1 MIHHFAYLIAFYLP
15 VNCRWAKLDDTTDLI
30 KIIPLNFSMKYV
42 QRAMAIR

>member
-1 MIHHFAYLIAFYLP
+1 MGKTGRYH
-15 VNCRWAKLDDTTDLI
+15 VLI